1 MDITM
6 KKYKGIIFD
15 LDGVI
20 CCTDQYHERAWREM
34 AEESGI
40 YFDPAVSN
48 RLRGVSREESLE
60 IILEHAVKVFSPEEK
75 KKMAEKKNA
84 IYIKLLDRMSPGDLE
99 EDVRSTLEQL
109 RNRGCLL
116 AIGSSSKNTR
126 KILDKIGLGNY
137 FDAVCDGNEI
147 THSKPDPEVFLKA
160 AGKIGLAVSECLVVE
175 DACAGISAA
184 SAGGFDSAGLGDAA
198 KDKNVTWALNTFGD
212 LKNIVK

>member
-1 MDITM
+1 M

-60 IILEHAVKVFSPEEK
+60 IILEHAGKVFSPEEK

-137 FDAVCDGNEI
+137 FHAVCDGNEI

>member
-1 MDITM
+1 M

-34 AEESGI
+34 AEEFGI

-60 IILEHAVKVFSPEEK
+60 IILEHAGKVYSPEEK

>member
-1 MDITM
+1 M
-6 KKYKGIIFD
+6 KKYRGIIFD

-34 AEESGI
+34 AEEFGI
-40 YFDPAVSN
+40 YFDPAVSY

-60 IILEHAVKVFSPEEK
+60 IILEHAGKVFSPEEK

>member
-1 MDITM
+1 M

-40 YFDPAVSN
+40 YFDPVVSN

-60 IILEHAVKVFSPEEK
+60 IILEHAGKVFSPEEK

>member
-1 MDITM
+1 M

-40 YFDPAVSN
+40 YFNPAVSN

-60 IILEHAVKVFSPEEK
+60 IILEHAGKVFSPEEK